1 MERCTS
7 ASSWSFLSVSLC
19 EREENEECAREET
32 DSVTMPPRS
41 TRVQPQQQLVAQEV
55 YTAQLP
61 EWKAAKRRGEVYIDE
76 AISTSTNSVLTIL
89 EKHTPKNCVCVY
101 STLYF
106 GLPFYFNY
114 FDFFG
119 CRP

>member
-55 YTAQLP
+55 YSTASRM
-61 EWKAAKRRGEVYIDE
+61 ESSETERGGVY
-76 AISTSTNSVLTIL
+76 
-89 EKHTPKNCVCVY
+89 
-101 STLYF
+101 
-106 GLPFYFNY
+106 
-114 FDFFG
+114 
-119 CRP
+119 